1 MSVVRDAAKESFVEI
16 YKDDWL
22 TKIKDTL
29 KAQIPVHLQL
39 DLPAEPQLGD
49 FDPCTTLS
57 SNYFIT

>member
-29 KAQIPVHLQL
+29 KAQLPIETQV
-39 DLPAEPQLGD
+39 DLPSEPQLGN
-49 FDPCTTLS
+49 FDPTNTLH

>member
-29 KAQIPVHLQL
+29 KAQLPIETQV
-39 DLPAEPQLGD
+39 DLPSEPQLGN
-49 FDPCTTLS
+49 FDPTSTLN